1 MEKLG
6 KESGIPANEFERI
19 KHKLRVMYGANFA
32 KQYQVLPDEIRDY
45 NELVKSQKKKL
56 LKI

>member
-45 NELVKSQKKKL
+45 NELVERVKKETG
-56 LKI
+56 